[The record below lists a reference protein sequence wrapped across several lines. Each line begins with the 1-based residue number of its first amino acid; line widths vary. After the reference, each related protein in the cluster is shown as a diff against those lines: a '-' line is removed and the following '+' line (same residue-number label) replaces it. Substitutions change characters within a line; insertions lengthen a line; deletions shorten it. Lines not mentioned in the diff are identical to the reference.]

1 MQQTAVV
8 SDGCR
13 YGCLVKVNDLA
24 FVLGADE
31 DSSQKRGSE
40 REQTVRAL
48 VRLVYQ
54 LVHCCDTKK
63 AGMAAPTPAWPSSVL
78 NGRQSERSVKQPVLP
93 EWLCLP
99 SCNWCRGQ

>member
-24 FVLGADE
+24 LVLGADE
-31 DSSQKRGSE
+31 DSSQKRASE

-63 AGMAAPTPAWPSSVL
+63 AGMAATTPAEPPSVS
-78 NGRQSERSVKQPVLP
+78 NGRQSERPVKQLWPPGWRHL
-93 EWLCLP
+93 LL
-99 SCNWCRGQ
+99 

>member
-1 MQQTAVV
+1 MGIHAVIEAHVTAVV
-8 SDGCR
+8 ANGSDER
-13 YGCLVKVNDLA
+13 RAVKVNNLA
-24 FVLGADE
+24 LVLGADE

-63 AGMAAPTPAWPSSVL
+63 AGMAAHHP
-78 NGRQSERSVKQPVLP
+78 
-93 EWLCLP
+93 C
-99 SCNWCRGQ
+99 